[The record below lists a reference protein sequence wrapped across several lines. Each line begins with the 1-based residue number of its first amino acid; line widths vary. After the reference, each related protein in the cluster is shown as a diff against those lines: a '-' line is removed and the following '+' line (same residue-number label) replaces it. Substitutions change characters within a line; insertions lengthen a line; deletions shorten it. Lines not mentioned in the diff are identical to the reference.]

1 MGPSQDGLADRRTW
15 DMYLPS
21 GSVEKLHFL
30 VSYPISNGVLV
41 CRISVSTGFHHISFG
56 LGVQPQVSLSSGILY
71 MVASSLGISKCPGS
85 STLQAVWPPHD
96 EEAPAMKIH
105 FSNSSG
111 TLWVFPKTVVPQN
124 GWFIMENPTKKDD
137 LGVPLFSE
145 TSLSWYCYGY
155 SYDTCN
161 YILPPSSK
169 MFMAQAAH
177 Q

>member
-1 MGPSQDGLADRRTW
+1 
-15 DMYLPS
+15 MYLPS
-21 GSVEKLHFL
+21 GTVEKLHFL
-30 VSYPISNGVLV
+30 VSYPISNRVLV

-71 MVASSLGISKCPGS
+71 MEASSLGISKCPGS

-137 LGVPLFSE
+137 LGGTPYFRKHPYHDTAMAIPTTPVIIFFPHLQKCSWLRRR
-145 TSLSWYCYGY
+145 TSRWPVS
-155 SYDTCN
+155 
-161 YILPPSSK
+161 PSR
-169 MFMAQAAH
+169 
-177 Q
+177 